1 MGDGHSSAGC
11 EDTSSYSEEQ
21 YKCRCIV
28 MCTHC
33 GGENKDTHA
42 MVPIGIIVAINAGR
56 STVQEDD
63 LSNRQRN
70 DSKLL
75 ELIKFLEIGTLPA
88 DEK

>member
-1 MGDGHSSAGC
+1 
-11 EDTSSYSEEQ
+11 
-21 YKCRCIV
+21 
-28 MCTHC
+28 
-33 GGENKDTHA
+33 